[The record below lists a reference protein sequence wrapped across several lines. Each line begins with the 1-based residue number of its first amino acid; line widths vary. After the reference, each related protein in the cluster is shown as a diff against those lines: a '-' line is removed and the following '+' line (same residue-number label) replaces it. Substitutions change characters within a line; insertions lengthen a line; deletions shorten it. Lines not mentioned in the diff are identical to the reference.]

1 MWMIQYVAAEYKKYN
16 PVFPVESPAK
26 RAGDFYQL
34 MSKRR
39 SVREFSDRP
48 VDLKI
53 IRSLIATAGTS
64 PSGANKQPWRFV
76 AVSDPVI
83 KNEIRVAAEAEEYEF
98 YSKRA
103 SPEYLKDLG
112 ALGTS
117 HEKPFFDIAP
127 WVVVV
132 FKLVKDSRAVEDERY
147 SDQVYYLNES
157 VGIATGL
164 LLAAAHNAGLSTLTH
179 TPNPMRFLTKILN
192 RPSYERPYMVIP
204 IGYPSDDCM
213 VPDIDRK
220 SIDEIMVVDR
230 ETGVRDGD
238 R

>member
-1 MWMIQYVAAEYKKYN
+1 MWMTQYVAAEYKKYN

-26 RAGDFYQL
+26 RADDFYQL

-48 VDLKI
+48 VDLQI

-103 SPEYLKDLG
+103 SPEYVKDLG
-112 ALGTS
+112 PLGTS
-117 HEKPFFDIAP
+117 HEKPFFDIVP